1 MTTALQQ
8 ATVTERIRSVLH
20 RGVQEAARR
29 RTPVLVSTALRIPS
43 FDSLAVFRRGRT
55 AERTIWQQA
64 SAGCSM
70 VAVGA
75 AHRLTGQGDDRFA
88 QIAEGWRD
96 LVSTALVEESDAPP
110 LPGPVSLGGF
120 AFAPARRPNVDW
132 RSYGDA
138 LLVVPTYLL
147 VSIGD
152 ASWLTV
158 TVNVE
163 PGADDAALAT
173 ALDAGLRDLLAEGD
187 TIEVTQDAPAEVV
200 PDADGQADRWKEA
213 VRTVIDQI
221 HQGTIQKLV
230 LAREV
235 RVRASAPLDPGTVLA
250 RLRRGY
256 GDCTLFAFAQ
266 GERCFLGATPERL
279 VRVEGTRIQ
288 ATCLAG
294 SAPRGASE
302 GEDQRLGE
310 ALLAS
315 GKERH
320 EHALVLDALRDALA
334 PVCRELTIP
343 EAPVLLQTRN
353 IQHLHTPLEGVLADS
368 ATVLELVELLH
379 PTPASAGLPRAGAL
393 ALLRTQE
400 AFDRGWYAGPVG
412 WMDRTGSGEFVV
424 AIRSALVAEQEASLY
439 AGCGIVAGSDPDQE
453 YAESSLKLM
462 PMLWALNTTT
472 T

>member
-1 MTTALQQ
+1 
-8 ATVTERIRSVLH
+8 
-20 RGVQEAARR
+20 
-29 RTPVLVSTALRIPS
+29 
-43 FDSLAVFRRGRT
+43 
-55 AERTIWQQA
+55 
-64 SAGCSM
+64 
-70 VAVGA
+70 
-75 AHRLTGQGDDRFA
+75 
-88 QIAEGWRD
+88 
-96 LVSTALVEESDAPP
+96 
-110 LPGPVSLGGF
+110 
-120 AFAPARRPNVDW
+120 
-132 RSYGDA
+132 
-138 LLVVPTYLL
+138 
-147 VSIGD
+147 
-152 ASWLTV
+152 
-158 TVNVE
+158 
-163 PGADDAALAT
+163 
-173 ALDAGLRDLLAEGD
+173 
-187 TIEVTQDAPAEVV
+187 
-200 PDADGQADRWKEA
+200 
-213 VRTVIDQI
+213 
-221 HQGTIQKLV
+221 
-230 LAREV
+230 
-235 RVRASAPLDPGTVLA
+235 
-250 RLRRGY
+250 
-256 GDCTLFAFAQ
+256 
-266 GERCFLGATPERL
+266 L